1 VHWTVEK
8 VNGRRVVKVRLRSD
22 RPWPEPVLEE
32 AGMAGRSD
40 NHR

>member
-1 VHWTVEK
+1 VHWTVDT
-8 VNGRRVVKVRLRSD
+8 VNGRRVVKVRLRRE

-32 AGMAGRSD
+32 AGLAIRSE